1 MYEYEKTLLYLYP
14 VADELTSTYRDRAH
28 GKIRASFFC
37 HDGAEEQILE
47 TISLIVLERTIESA
61 KKEVETALKELTV
74 TERALLE
81 IQFIRRRRAI
91 EAIPFRK
98 FPFSKRS
105 YYRKTYGAVKRLSS
119 ILKKNGSDLK
129 WFEESFADCPEVM
142 LVYGKVKSGQDLNY
156 RRNIEGFSFTSTG
169 DKKKMKSETA
179 KKCQFS

>member
-28 GKIRASFFC
+28 GKIMASFFC
-37 HDGAEEQILE
+37 HEGAEEQILD
-47 TISLIVLERTIESA
+47 TISLIVLERTIEDA
-61 KKEVETALKELTV
+61 KKEVENALKELTV

-81 IQFIRRRRAI
+81 IQFIRRPNAI

-105 YYRKTYGAVKRLSS
+105 FYRKTYGAVKRLSS
-119 ILKKNGSDLK
+119 ILKKNGSDIK

-142 LVYGKVKSGQDLNY
+142 RVYGKVKSGRDSNY
-156 RRNIEGFSFTSTG
+156 RRNIDGFSFTSIEEKNRL
-169 DKKKMKSETA
+169 KKSA
-179 KKCQFS
+179 V